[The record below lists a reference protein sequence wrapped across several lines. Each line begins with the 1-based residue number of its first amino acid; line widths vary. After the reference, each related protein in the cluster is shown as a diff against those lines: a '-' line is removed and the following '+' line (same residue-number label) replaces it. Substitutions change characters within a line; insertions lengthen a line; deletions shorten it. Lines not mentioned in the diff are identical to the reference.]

1 MDDRYLW
8 DKSGPPD
15 PEIER
20 LERLLGRFRQ
30 NRPAPRAPR
39 RSPNTLLLAA
49 LAALLAVGVGA
60 VWIAARPGA
69 AWGVDR
75 LAGAPL
81 VGSERIVETGRLSVG
96 EWLETDSSSRAK
108 LQVGRI
114 GQVEIEPNSR
124 LRLVAARF
132 HDHRLALERGT
143 IEARIWAP
151 PRLFFVETPSA
162 LAVDLGCVYT
172 LTVDESGG
180 GLLSVTAGWVELGA
194 GPPNVLLRAGHYSDR
209 LLDWEGRESLVPAG
223 ASCATKAGIG
233 PGTPF
238 YDDASPAFREAL
250 RRFDFEEEG
259 DAALDALLAETR
271 KRDSLTLWHLL
282 LRTEGG
288 EQTRVFRRL
297 AALVPPP
304 PGVTEEGIR
313 RRDDKMLEAWRG
325 QLGLRWFRKDAP
337 WWQNVWQSL
346 WS

>member
-8 DKSGPPD
+8 DRSGPPD

-30 NRPAPRAPR
+30 NRPTPRAPR
-39 RSPNTLLLAA
+39 RSPKALLFLA
-49 LAALLAVGVGA
+49 LAALLALGVGA

-81 VGSERIVETGRLSVG
+81 VGSERIGETGRLAVG
-96 EWLETDSSSRAK
+96 EWLETDSASRAK

-132 HDHRLALERGT
+132 RDHRLALERGT

-180 GLLSVTAGWVELGA
+180 GLLSVTAGWVEL
-194 GPPNVLLRAGHYSDR
+194 DR
-209 LLDWEGRESLVPAG
+209 EGRESLVPAG
-223 ASCATKAGIG
+223 ASCATKVGIG

-250 RRFDFEEEG
+250 RRFDFEEDG

-271 KRDSLTLWHLL
+271 KRDALTLWHLL
-282 LRTEGG
+282 LRTER
-288 EQTRVFRRL
+288 EQQTRVFRRL

-337 WWQNVWQSL
+337 WWQSAWRSL